1 MGLWI
6 LIMIIWEIVIDIDR
20 KYLYLWIGNKYYTY
34 GYSWII
40 VIIIWEKNAREIDFL
55 DFVEDINYGPWLAM
69 GFFRRPKTP
78 KGGNQKHTMNYWRK
92 KKRILSSNSGNYGD
106 IH

>member
-1 MGLWI
+1 MDNSDYYLGKMLGR
-6 LIMIIWEIVIDIDR
+6 LI
-20 KYLYLWIGNKYYTY
+20 
-34 GYSWII
+34 
-40 VIIIWEKNAREIDFL
+40 FL